1 MVKAIT
7 FRQICELINNDQI
20 KEFCKKNSNITPD
33 LIHKIFFSKCDE
45 FKDNKHFHCVFYDGV
60 NNNEDAYFF
69 SSIDTFLYSILKI
82 DNKSHSDKAVI
93 KSVVYDT
100 EYSNEL
106 IDALDQKPTD
116 ENIRIYELFKDFFD
130 EHLSDNKHII
140 IAALAE
146 SYLIS
151 DDINPTLDHF
161 IENVFLNEDYLS
173 NCIEKTK
180 DFFIKDFDISAFALS
195 SQMIES
201 LNESFN
207 KANQFEAI
215 TIDTSE
221 NFELS
226 ELISEDINNLKNELV
241 SDTPYEHLA
250 TKSGGVTNNR
260 LNNKIRRKTSKS
272 IKTG

>member
-1 MVKAIT
+1 VVKAIT

-140 IAALAE
+140 IA
-146 SYLIS
+146 
-151 DDINPTLDHF
+151 DK
-161 IENVFLNEDYLS
+161 
-173 NCIEKTK
+173 C
-180 DFFIKDFDISAFALS
+180 S
-195 SQMIES
+195 SKKS
-201 LNESFN
+201 LNNS
-207 KANQFEAI
+207 
-215 TIDTSE
+215 
-221 NFELS
+221 
-226 ELISEDINNLKNELV
+226 
-241 SDTPYEHLA
+241 
-250 TKSGGVTNNR
+250 
-260 LNNKIRRKTSKS
+260 
-272 IKTG
+272 